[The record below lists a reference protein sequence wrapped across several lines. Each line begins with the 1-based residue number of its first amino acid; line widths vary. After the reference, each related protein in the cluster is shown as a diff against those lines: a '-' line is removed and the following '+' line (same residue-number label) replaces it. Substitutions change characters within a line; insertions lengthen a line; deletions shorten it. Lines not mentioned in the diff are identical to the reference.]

1 MTYYN
6 LTKLAEEKS
15 DNNQQSFLSS
25 PKTHMGL
32 GGLAL
37 AGSAIDAYKNNPYRK
52 NMLEVANHHINI
64 MKDKNRSFFDKDMID
79 AIDRTLI
86 SRADTPKLDRLIAG
100 GELKDTDNAAEYLKK
115 IQLRKMMAGRTLGAV
130 GAAGLGYGL
139 YKHLKN
145 KDK

>member
-15 DNNQQSFLSS
+15 DKNKQSLLSS

-37 AGSAIDAYKNNPYRK
+37 AGSALDAYKNNPHRK
-52 NMLEVANHHINI
+52 EYVQLAN
-64 MKDKNRSFFDKDMID
+64 D
-79 AIDRTLI
+79 AIKTLNDPKSSDMAKAMDDTMTRI
-86 SRADTPKLDRLIAG
+86 WVDSSKTPKLDRLIAG
-100 GELKDTDNAAEYLKK
+100 GELKNTDNAAEYLKK
-115 IQLRKMMAGRTLGAV
+115 IQLRKMMAGRALGAV